1 MSPGEAVAS
10 AGLWTKRRSCCF
22 AETCGQAAPE
32 RPSLA
37 KEYHMSHGKPA
48 FAAGALFG
56 AFLLSAAMPATAQDV
71 RIGCSL
77 VQQYGGAEVSAVL
90 EQVRSTVGEGEA
102 NALHAKYVGLK
113 NDCSSNLSAS
123 RVVRLS
129 PAMHRLLTEY
139 GVNVHRFAV
148 LQR

>member
-1 MSPGEAVAS
+1 
-10 AGLWTKRRSCCF
+10 
-22 AETCGQAAPE
+22 
-32 RPSLA
+32 
-37 KEYHMSHGKPA
+37 MSHGKPA
-48 FAAGALFG
+48 LAALALFG
-56 AFLLSAAMPATAQDV
+56 AFLLSAATPATAQDV

-77 VQQYGGAEVSAVL
+77 VQQYGGAEVNAVL

-102 NALHAKYVGLK
+102 NALHEKYVGLK

>member
-1 MSPGEAVAS
+1 
-10 AGLWTKRRSCCF
+10 
-22 AETCGQAAPE
+22 
-32 RPSLA
+32 
-37 KEYHMSHGKPA
+37 MSHGKPA
-48 FAAGALFG
+48 LAALALFG
-56 AFLLSAAMPATAQDV
+56 AFFLSAAMPATAQDV

-77 VQQYGGAEVSAVL
+77 VQQYGGAEVNAVL
-90 EQVRSTVGEGEA
+90 EQVRSNVGEGEA
-102 NALHAKYVGLK
+102 NALHEKYVGLK

>member
-1 MSPGEAVAS
+1 
-10 AGLWTKRRSCCF
+10 
-22 AETCGQAAPE
+22 
-32 RPSLA
+32 
-37 KEYHMSHGKPA
+37 MSHGKPA
-48 FAAGALFG
+48 LAALALFG
-56 AFLLSAAMPATAQDV
+56 AFFLSAAMPATAQDV

-77 VQQYGGAEVSAVL
+77 VQQYGGAEVNAVL
-90 EQVRSTVGEGEA
+90 EQVRSNVGEGEA
-102 NALHAKYVGLK
+102 NALHEKYVGL
-113 NDCSSNLSAS
+113 S

>member
-1 MSPGEAVAS
+1 
-10 AGLWTKRRSCCF
+10 
-22 AETCGQAAPE
+22 
-32 RPSLA
+32 
-37 KEYHMSHGKPA
+37 MSHGKPA
-48 FAAGALFG
+48 LAAVALFG

-113 NDCSSNLSAS
+113 NDCSSESERVSCGSPLSRDAPAPH
-123 RVVRLS
+123 RIWRERS
-129 PAMHRLLTEY
+129 PLR
-139 GVNVHRFAV
+139 GFAAIDCFPP
-148 LQR
+148 QT

>member
-1 MSPGEAVAS
+1 
-10 AGLWTKRRSCCF
+10 
-22 AETCGQAAPE
+22 
-32 RPSLA
+32 
-37 KEYHMSHGKPA
+37 MSHGKPA
-48 FAAGALFG
+48 LAALVLFG
-56 AFLLSAAMPATAQDV
+56 AFFLSAAMPATAQDV

-77 VQQYGGAEVSAVL
+77 VQQYGGAEVNAVL

-102 NALHAKYVGLK
+102 NALHEKYVGLK

>member
-1 MSPGEAVAS
+1 
-10 AGLWTKRRSCCF
+10 
-22 AETCGQAAPE
+22 
-32 RPSLA
+32 
-37 KEYHMSHGKPA
+37 MSHGKPA
-48 FAAGALFG
+48 LAAVALFG

-77 VQQYGGAEVSAVL
+77 VQQYSSPEVSAVL

>member
-1 MSPGEAVAS
+1 
-10 AGLWTKRRSCCF
+10 
-22 AETCGQAAPE
+22 
-32 RPSLA
+32 
-37 KEYHMSHGKPA
+37 MSHGKPA
-48 FAAGALFG
+48 LAGALFG
-56 AFLLSAAMPATAQDV
+56 AFCLSAALSPAIAQDV

-77 VQQYGGAEVSAVL
+77 VQQYSGAEVSAVL

-102 NALHAKYVGLK
+102 SALHAKYIGLK
-113 NDCSSNLSAS
+113 NDCGSNLSAS

-129 PAMHRLLTEY
+129 PAMHKLLSEY

>member
-1 MSPGEAVAS
+1 
-10 AGLWTKRRSCCF
+10 
-22 AETCGQAAPE
+22 
-32 RPSLA
+32 
-37 KEYHMSHGKPA
+37 MSHGKPA
-48 FAAGALFG
+48 VAAVALFG
-56 AFLLSAAMPATAQDV
+56 AFLLSASMPATAQDV

-77 VQQYGGAEVSAVL
+77 VQQYSGPEVSAVL

>member
-1 MSPGEAVAS
+1 
-10 AGLWTKRRSCCF
+10 
-22 AETCGQAAPE
+22 
-32 RPSLA
+32 
-37 KEYHMSHGKPA
+37 MSHGKPA

-56 AFLLSAAMPATAQDV
+56 AFLLSAALPATAQDV

-90 EQVRSTVGEGEA
+90 DQVRTSVGESEA
-102 NALHAKYVGLK
+102 NALHAKYVGLR

-129 PAMHRLLTEY
+129 PAMHRLLNEY

>member
-1 MSPGEAVAS
+1 MS
-10 AGLWTKRRSCCF
+10 
-22 AETCGQAAPE
+22 
-32 RPSLA
+32 
-37 KEYHMSHGKPA
+37 YGKPA
-48 FAAGALFG
+48 VAAVALFG
-56 AFLLSAAMPATAQDV
+56 AFLLSAAMLPRLRRMCASAV
-71 RIGCSL
+71 PSSSNM
-77 VQQYGGAEVSAVL
+77 AAPEVSAVL